1 MNIFA
6 ARLMIEEKERQQIE
20 EEKERYEQ
28 KLAEEGSDEE
38 SQVQLLKNQ
47 RSLSSFAPTRLKYVT
62 IQPPFYCCADKR
74 TLSNPHTLAAS
85 VLDQCQALAMQ
96 FVLLKPLLALVPFI
110 LETSGVAYTSHNIVT
125 ETHQIDWSSP
135 KLYIYFVLNISVAL
149 AFYGLM
155 TFYQATEKQLAWCD
169 PWPKFLCIKGIVFMT
184 FWQGI
189 AITGMSIAGIVDEKS
204 ALAAQNML
212 ICIEMLLA
220 SIMHHLFFP
229 YQEWQE
235 VVTLLNRS
243 DPPQGYKKEKER
255 EMMNLKD
262 LLAFRDFIGDVKGII
277 TRRAWE
283 GVNIPGV
290 ETPTSAAEEG
300 KNKEYSTPP
309 PRVTRGSSYGTSRQV
324 ELIESVLDD
333 ILDESSHETHNLV

>member
-1 MNIFA
+1 M
-6 ARLMIEEKERQQIE
+6 LEEKERQQLD
-20 EEKERYEQ
+20 EKKEKYEQ
-28 KLAEEGSDEE
+28 KADTDDGSDEE
-38 SQVQLLKNQ
+38 SGSQIQLLKNQ
-47 RSLSSFAPTRLKYVT
+47 RSPSLPVRLKHVT
-62 IQPPFYCCADKR
+62 VQPPFYCCVDKR
-74 TLSNPHTLAAS
+74 GLSNPHTLAAS
-85 VLDQCQALAMQ
+85 ILDQCQTLAMQ

-125 ETHQIDWSSP
+125 EDHQIDWTSP
-135 KLYIYFVLNISVAL
+135 RLYIYILLNISVAF

-189 AITGMSIAGIVDEKS
+189 AITGMSVAGIVDEKS

-235 VVTLLNRS
+235 VSLYQFTT
-243 DPPQGYKKEKER
+243 
-255 EMMNLKD
+255 
-262 LLAFRDFIGDVKGII
+262 I
-277 TRRAWE
+277 
-283 GVNIPGV
+283 
-290 ETPTSAAEEG
+290 
-300 KNKEYSTPP
+300 
-309 PRVTRGSSYGTSRQV
+309 
-324 ELIESVLDD
+324 
-333 ILDESSHETHNLV
+333 